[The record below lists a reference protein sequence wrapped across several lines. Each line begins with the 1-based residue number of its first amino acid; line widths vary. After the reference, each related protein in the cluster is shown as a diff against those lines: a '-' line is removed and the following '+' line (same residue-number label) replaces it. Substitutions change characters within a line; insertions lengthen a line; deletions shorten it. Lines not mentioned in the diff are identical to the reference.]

1 MRAARGAYVIWL
13 RELLR
18 FVRQPSQI
26 VGMFA
31 QPLLFLLLVGNGIRS
46 GFTLNAARGAD
57 YLTFMFPGI
66 AGMSVLFTSLF
77 SAVSIVWDREFG
89 FLKEVL
95 VSPVPRWAI
104 VLGKAAGGVSVAVV
118 QGAILLLLAPAVGV
132 RLGVLT
138 FLAMLGVLAL
148 VSLTLVGLGILI
160 ASRMESMQG
169 FQVIMNFLVMP
180 MFFLSGLLS
189 VAAERGWKIPEAA
202 PTGPCQPLIDAL
214 RHIVYGSSAL
224 ERALTQFPLEL
235 DLAVTAGVAAVLLGL
250 ASWAFTTAR
259 NV

>member
-180 MFFLSGLLS
+180 MFFLSRL
-189 VAAERGWKIPEAA
+189 PPAA
-202 PTGPCQPLIDAL
+202 PPRPAMTRAIAPSAGIDAL